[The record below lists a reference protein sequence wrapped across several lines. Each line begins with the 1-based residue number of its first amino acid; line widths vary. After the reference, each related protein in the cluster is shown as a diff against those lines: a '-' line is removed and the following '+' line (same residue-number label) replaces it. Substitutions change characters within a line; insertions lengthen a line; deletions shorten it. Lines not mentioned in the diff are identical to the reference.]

1 MLLCCL
7 VFVWSLDAKVYVG
20 KINNLKDLRFN
31 SAFKV
36 MESICNFSLFSLIC
50 LGKRCS
56 KG

>member
-1 MLLCCL
+1 ML
-7 VFVWSLDAKVYVG
+7 YVG
-20 KINNLKDLRFN
+20 QINNLKDLRCI

-50 LGKRCS
+50 LGKRCT

>member
-1 MLLCCL
+1 MLLCSL
-7 VFVWSLDAKVYVG
+7 VFVWSLDAKPYVG